1 MKYVVTIN
9 NKRYEVEVEKG
20 QATVLST
27 QEVALGTSDINAPA
41 LANKATIENNNVK
54 QGTGKDAVKAPMPGA
69 VLDVKVGVGNK
80 VKEGD
85 TVIILE
91 AMKME
96 NEITAHKD
104 GVIAQILVSKG
115 SYVATNDVLAVIL

>member
-9 NKRYEVEVEKG
+9 NKRYEVEVERG

-27 QEVALGTSDINAPA
+27 EEVALGAADLNPA
-41 LANKATIENNNVK
+41 LPIKSTTENNNAK

-69 VLDVKVGVGNK
+69 VLEVKVGVGNK